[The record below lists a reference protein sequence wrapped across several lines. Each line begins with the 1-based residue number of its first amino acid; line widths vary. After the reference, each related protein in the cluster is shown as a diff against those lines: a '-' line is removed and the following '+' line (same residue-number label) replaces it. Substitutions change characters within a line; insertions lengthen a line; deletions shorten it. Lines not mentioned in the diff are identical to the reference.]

1 MLSQVAWA
9 MSRSVPPGGLSRFS
23 QLISLTKGIMRPCQG
38 RKMPIRKKKYSPLN
52 TLLRPM
58 ERDSA

>member
-9 MSRSVPPGGLSRFS
+9 MSRSVTPGGLSRFS

-38 RKMPIRKKKYSPLN
+38 RKMKYCPLN

-58 ERDSA
+58 ELDSA